1 MARRFLIWTLGLGVA
16 AVLAGCV
23 AYRPE
28 SLPTE
33 PNLKTSVAGLTL
45 PAGRWVPLPGI
56 TPHRIDPW
64 AGLDPTAI
72 AILAVLNDPALQTAR
87 AQRGVAA
94 AQLFAAGLLPDPV
107 LNLGLHRPIEGGS
120 TVQSGSSLGLGE
132 ALELLVTRS
141 ARMRAA
147 QAHVRE
153 VDLDLLWKGWQVAQ
167 RARWLAAEIAA
178 ERQLHKVEMSAWKL
192 VGGWRTVFR
201 HSGAEGDASAAE
213 RVRVQALVTGL
224 VSDVGTTE
232 RKLND
237 AEQALRALLGLSPQA
252 GLPLR
257 SAAAPDIST
266 AAVARALKNL
276 PRRRPDLLALAAG
289 FRSKNQ
295 SLRAAIAAQFPA
307 ITVNF
312 LRESDVEGTTS
323 LGLGLSL
330 RLPFFNANR
339 GAIRKAEAGRVVL
352 KARYQARLDRAMS
365 EVARLERSYSVL
377 EREVA
382 RLQTRQKV
390 PGNYWPRLQR
400 LASGGFASRLEV
412 MQLAI
417 RLYRLRRQEIEARLA
432 LHKTAI
438 ALETVLGVPPGR
450 LNGSQ
455 KVSRS

>member
-1 MARRFLIWTLGLGVA
+1 MLALGLGVT

-33 PNLKTSVAGLTL
+33 PNLKTSVAGLIL

-56 TPHRIDPW
+56 TPHRIDPR
-64 AGLDPTAI
+64 AGLDPTTV
-72 AILAVLNDPALQTAR
+72 AILAVLNDPALQAAR
-87 AQRGVAA
+87 ARRGVAA

-107 LNLGLHRPIEGGS
+107 LSLARRRPVAGDG
-120 TVQSGSSLGLGE
+120 TVQSGSSFGLGE

-141 ARMRAA
+141 VRMRAA

-167 RARWLAAEIAA
+167 RARWLVAEIAA
-178 ERQLHKVEMSAWKL
+178 ERQLRKAETSAWKL
-192 VGGWRTVFR
+192 VGGWRTVLR
-201 HSGAEGDASAAE
+201 HSGAEGDASTAE
-213 RVRVQALVTGL
+213 WVRVQALVTGL

-232 RKLND
+232 RKLNA
-237 AEQALRALLGLSPQA
+237 AEQNLRALLGLSPQA
-252 GLPLR
+252 GLTLR

-266 AAVARALKNL
+266 AAVTHALKNL
-276 PRRRPDLLALAAG
+276 PGRRPDLLALAAG
-289 FRSKNQ
+289 FRSKDQ

-312 LRESDVEGTTS
+312 LRESDVEGVTS
-323 LGLGLSL
+323 LGFGLRL
-330 RLPFFNANR
+330 RLPFFNGNR
-339 GAIRKAEAGRVVL
+339 GAIRKAKASRVVL
-352 KARYQARLDRAMS
+352 KARYQARLDRAVS
-365 EVARLERSYSVL
+365 EVARLERDYGVL
-377 EREVA
+377 GREVA

-390 PGNYWPRLQR
+390 PGSYWPRLQR
-400 LASGGFASRLEV
+400 LASSGFASRLEA
-412 MQLAI
+412 MQLTI
-417 RLYRLRRQEIEARLA
+417 HLYRIRRQEIKAKLA

-438 ALETVLGVPPGR
+438 ALETVLGVPPEW
-450 LNGSQ
+450 LNRSQ